1 MCQGVMK
8 SGSPTPRE
16 ITSSSPE
23 TRSKKRRIPEGGIF
37 FTVSAINFE
46 GSHGGLKKT
55 PL

>member
-1 MCQGVMK
+1 MK

-16 ITSSSPE
+16 IISSSPE

-37 FTVSAINFE
+37 FTFSATNFE